1 MVRPSSVA
9 TVGAAT
15 REPGG
20 QIPHSP
26 VARKREN
33 TVSPRTVFRPYVQL
47 FAAVPGARVFSFA
60 GWLARLPMPILGL
73 GAVLLVEGETGSYGL
88 AGAVAGTLA
97 LAGSLASPQWAR
109 EVDRRG
115 QGVVL
120 PLAFTGYLVSGV
132 AFVVAVVLGAP
143 TWSWFVL
150 AGLCGACGPN
160 IGAMVRA
167 RWAHAL
173 GAEQRQTAFALES
186 VVDEVVFVIGPPL
199 VTLLATLINPPV
211 GFLTG
216 ILIGFTGALWLSRL
230 RSTEPPVHVTEHD
243 TPRQTSVLRN
253 STVLLVGLAY
263 LAVGAVFGAMD
274 VVVVAYAEEEGAPAM
289 AGVALAVYA
298 AGSLVAGLV
307 YGVARLPGSLAVR
320 YLGCAVL
327 FALASQLLF
336 AVDSLVSLVAVV
348 FLAGLA
354 IAPVLVSGS
363 TLVESRVPRRALTEA
378 LTWVVT
384 GLTLGV
390 TVGSA
395 LAGAGVDAWGAE
407 NAFVVPALAAALA
420 GILALAGGAAV
431 LRRTPPPVEH
441 PAELT
446 GSGAL
451 RVAGPGGPAV
461 QPLPVARAGGES

>member
-1 MVRPSSVA
+1 M
-9 TVGAAT
+9 
-15 REPGG
+15 
-20 QIPHSP
+20 
-26 VARKREN
+26 
-33 TVSPRTVFRPYVQL
+33 SPRTVFRPYTQL
-47 FAAVPGARVFSFA
+47 FTAVPGARAFSFA

-97 LAGSLASPQWAR
+97 LVGSLFSPQWAR
-109 EVDRRG
+109 AVDRRG
-115 QGVVL
+115 QSRVL
-120 PLAFTGYLVSGV
+120 PVVFTGYLVFGV
-132 AFVVAVVLGAP
+132 AFVAAVVLGAP
-143 TWSWFVL
+143 TWTWFVL

-173 GAEQRQTAFALES
+173 DREQRQTAFALES
-186 VVDEVVFVIGPPL
+186 VVDEVVFVVGPPL

-216 ILIGFTGALWLSRL
+216 ILIGVTGALWLARL
-230 RSTEPPVHVTEHD
+230 RSTEPPVHGTGEGG
-243 TPRQTSVLRN
+243 PRRASALRS

-274 VVVVAYAEEEGAPAM
+274 VVVVAYAEAEGAPAL

-298 AGSLVAGLV
+298 FGSLIAGLV
-307 YGVARLPGSLAVR
+307 YGVARLPGSLAAR
-320 YLGCAVL
+320 YLGCAVF
-327 FALASQLLF
+327 FAAASQLLF
-336 AVDSLVSLVAVV
+336 AVDSLGSLVGVV

-363 TLVESRVPRRALTEA
+363 TLVESRVPRTALTEA
-378 LTWVVT
+378 LTWVVA

-390 TVGSA
+390 TAGSA

-407 NAFVVPALAAALA
+407 AAFAVPALSATLA
-420 GILALAGGAAV
+420 GALALAGAAV
-431 LRRTPPPVEH
+431 LRRPPPRIGH
-441 PAELT
+441 PEQLT
-446 GSGAL
+446 GLGEP
-451 RVAGPGGPAV
+451 RVV
-461 QPLPVARAGGES
+461 PLPGTPSAGES